1 MLFNGS
7 PTKVL
12 HFLTNAF
19 CYACN
24 FVRIQHAQTYEIDP
38 IKRISYSAASDIENK
53 FRYETNMTDMTN
65 MADMT
70 GDFLG
75 QFHISS
81 QSLSPQKKKFKKKLH
96 KFK

>member
-38 IKRISYSAASDIENK
+38 IKRISYSAAFDRRNE
-53 FRYETNMTDMTN
+53 TN